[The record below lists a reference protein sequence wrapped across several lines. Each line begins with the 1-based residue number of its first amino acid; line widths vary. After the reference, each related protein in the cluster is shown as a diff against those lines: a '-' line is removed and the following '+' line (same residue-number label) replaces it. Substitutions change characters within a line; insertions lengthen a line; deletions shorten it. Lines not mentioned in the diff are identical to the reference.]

1 MQYMD
6 YPTFFL
12 VLSFFLTFI
21 YAFTISRSRNSRLP
35 PGPYPLPIIG
45 NLLKLSNKP
54 HRSLATLSKHYG
66 PIMSLKLGSRTTI
79 VVSSPDMAKEF
90 FHTHDQAFSSRTVP
104 HIARWMDHHKYS
116 IGWLPAGDQ
125 WRKLRRIT
133 KEYIFSGQ
141 CLDRSEQLRTQKVQ
155 ELVDHISQCCASE
168 KAVNIGAAMFTTS
181 LNILSNIMFS
191 KDFSQSFSMSSEE
204 FKDAMWGIMEIGG
217 KPNLVD
223 FFPILK
229 FLDPQGLERQ
239 GNIYGKKIFTIFDE
253 IIDQRFQRIATSS
266 TLPTINDALD
276 LMINLQLKDESEF
289 NRKDIRHLLL
299 DLFVA
304 GTDTTSTTLEWA
316 MVELIRNPEKI
327 KMARLEIIR
336 LMQSKEN
343 LVQENDIPQ
352 LPYLQAIIKE
362 TLRLHPPAPFLIPH
376 QAIHDVEVRGFLVPK
391 DSQILCNV
399 WAIGRDPK
407 IWSDPETFMPERF
420 LGVDIDYRGQDFELI
435 PFGAGRRMCPGFNM
449 AHRMLPIILSSVIHK
464 FDWKLQENMRVE
476 DMDMDEKF
484 GLTCPRNEP
493 LLVVPIKL

>member
-1 MQYMD
+1 MD

-12 VLSFFLTFI
+12 VLSFILTFI
-21 YAFTISRSRNSRLP
+21 YAFTISRSHNSRLP

-266 TLPTINDALD
+266 TLPT
-276 LMINLQLKDESEF
+276 
-289 NRKDIRHLLL
+289 
-299 DLFVA
+299 
-304 GTDTTSTTLEWA
+304 
-316 MVELIRNPEKI
+316 
-327 KMARLEIIR
+327 
-336 LMQSKEN
+336 
-343 LVQENDIPQ
+343 
-352 LPYLQAIIKE
+352 
-362 TLRLHPPAPFLIPH
+362 
-376 QAIHDVEVRGFLVPK
+376 
-391 DSQILCNV
+391 
-399 WAIGRDPK
+399 
-407 IWSDPETFMPERF
+407 
-420 LGVDIDYRGQDFELI
+420 
-435 PFGAGRRMCPGFNM
+435 
-449 AHRMLPIILSSVIHK
+449 
-464 FDWKLQENMRVE
+464 
-476 DMDMDEKF
+476 
-484 GLTCPRNEP
+484 
-493 LLVVPIKL
+493 